1 MDTYAPYISKDV
13 LTAKQK
19 RYGKF
24 KRVFDVCFAL
34 FLLIVLWPIMLL
46 AAIWV
51 KLESPGPAI
60 YSQRRPGYHQEIFS
74 IYKFRSMR
82 VETTRD
88 GRPLSDAER
97 LTNSGKFLRKT
108 SLDELPQLFN
118 ILKGE
123 MSFIGPR
130 PFLINDLGSYNEEQ
144 LIRFEVLPGIT
155 SWTAIHGRNM
165 ISIQDKYNYEIDYVK
180 HFGLKIDAE
189 IFFKTI
195 LLVLSQ
201 KDVEDLVNEEVPADA
216 ILSDLEEKVGVK

>member
-1 MDTYAPYISKDV
+1 MSYISKNV
-13 LTAKQK
+13 LTKKQL
-19 RYGKF
+19 RYGKV

-34 FLLIVLWPIMLL
+34 FLLLVLWPVMLL
-46 AAIWV
+46 AALWV
-51 KLESPGPAI
+51 KLESPGPVI
-60 YSQRRPGYHQEIFS
+60 YSQRRPGYHQKIFS

-82 VETTRD
+82 VETVRD

-97 LTNSGKFLRKT
+97 LTTSGRILRKT
-108 SLDELPQLFN
+108 SIDELPQLFN

-130 PFLINDLGSYNEEQ
+130 PFLINDLGTYTEEQ
-144 LIRFEVLPGIT
+144 LVRFEVLPGIS

-165 ISIQDKYNYEIDYVK
+165 NTMEDKCNYEIYYVE
-180 HFGLKIDAE
+180 HYGLKIDIE

-201 KDVEDLVNEEVPADA
+201 EDVEDLVNEEVPADA
-216 ILSDLEEKVGVK
+216 ILSDLKEEESVK